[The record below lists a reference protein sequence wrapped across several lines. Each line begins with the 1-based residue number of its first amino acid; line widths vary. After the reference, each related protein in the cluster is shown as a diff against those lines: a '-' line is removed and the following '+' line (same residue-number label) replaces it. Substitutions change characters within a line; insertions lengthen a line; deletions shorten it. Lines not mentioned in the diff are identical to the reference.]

1 MTSDNSDA
9 QDRREAKAA
18 GLRDRARM
26 GSEARANYEAAQQAT
41 EDKTVR
47 LKALRLVKEQTDKKA
62 AMVADKMA
70 DKKACK
76 KAGKK
81 R

>member
-1 MTSDNSDA
+1 MTSDDSGA
-9 QDRREAKAA
+9 QDRRETRAAKH
-18 GLRDRARM
+18 LERARE
-26 GSEARANYEAAQQAT
+26 GGEARADYDAVKQAT

-47 LKALRLVKEQTDKKA
+47 LKALRLDKAKTDKA
-62 AMVADKMA
+62 ETDKMNA
-70 DKKACK
+70 GKA

>member
-1 MTSDNSDA
+1 MTSDDSGA
-9 QDRREAKAA
+9 QDRREARAA
-18 GLRDRARM
+18 KHLERARE
-26 GSEARANYEAAQQAT
+26 GGEARADYDAVKQAT

-47 LKALRLVKEQTDKKA
+47 LKALRLDKAKTDKAETDKVNAGKA
-62 AMVADKMA
+62 
-70 DKKACK
+70 